1 MEQAERALLRSDGK
15 MTATGLTGSG
25 AEPRPHRLEILLIVA
40 GWTVFGLFYAN
51 QTYITAT
58 GRGSP
63 ISAGRAL
70 ALGMSD
76 AFFWALATVAI
87 FWLARRFP
95 LARGR
100 LLRHAAAHL
109 IAGVTLSL
117 ARIGVIVALSQWTE
131 LYRPVGFTT
140 LFYRQFHAFLLLYV
154 LLLGIAWA
162 VYYHG
167 RYREREQ
174 AAEQLAAGLA
184 EARFQALKMQL
195 HPHFLFNTLN
205 AISALIPQEAQPAR
219 RMVAR
224 LGDLLR
230 AALEQEAT
238 QEVSLREELEFLEP
252 YLEIEQ
258 TRLGDRLSVEFQLEP
273 ETLDARVPHLV
284 LQPLVENAIRHGI
297 APRSGPGVVT
307 IAAAVEGGSLILE
320 IRNTGG
326 ATRAGSAHEAGG
338 RGLANVRSRLEHLYG
353 ADQQL
358 TAGPARPDGWVTTVR
373 IPFHASG
380 PVGAVPLR
388 AP

>member
-1 MEQAERALLRSDGK
+1 
-15 MTATGLTGSG
+15 MTATGLTDSG
-25 AEPRPHRLEILLIVA
+25 AEPRPHRFELLLIVA
-40 GWTVFGLFYAN
+40 GWTAYGLFNAN
-51 QTYITAT
+51 QMYIAAAV
-58 GRGSP
+58 RGSP

-70 ALGMSD
+70 SLAMTD
-76 AFFWALATVAI
+76 AVLWALATIAI

-95 LARGR
+95 LTPGR
-100 LLRHAAAHL
+100 LLPHAAVHL
-109 IAGVTLSL
+109 LAGITLSL
-117 ARIGVIVALSQWTE
+117 ARVGVMVALSQWTE
-131 LYRPVGFTT
+131 LQRPIEFTA
-140 LFYRQFHAFLLLYV
+140 LFYRQFHVYLLLYV

-162 VYYHG
+162 VYYHA
-167 RYREREQ
+167 RFREREQ

-230 AALEQEAT
+230 TALEQEAT
-238 QEVSLREELEFLEP
+238 QEVSLREELAFLEP

-273 ETLDARVPHLV
+273 EALDARVPHLV
-284 LQPLVENAIRHGI
+284 LQPLVENAIRHGV

-307 IAAAVEGGSLILE
+307 IAAAVEGESLILHV
-320 IRNTGG
+320 RNTGG
-326 ATRAGSAHEAGG
+326 EARERFPREPGG
-338 RGLANVRSRLEHLYG
+338 RGLANVSSRLEHLYG

-358 TAGPARPDGWVTTVR
+358 TAGPARQGGWATTIR
-373 IPFHASG
+373 IPFRASR
-380 PVGAVPLR
+380 PVESVPTR
-388 AP
+388 SH

>member
-1 MEQAERALLRSDGK
+1 
-15 MTATGLTGSG
+15 MTAGDPTGSA
-25 AEPRPHRLEILLIVA
+25 AEVGPHRLELLLIFA
-40 GWTVFGLFYAN
+40 GWTAFGLFTAN
-51 QTYITAT
+51 QTYVAAAV
-58 GRGSP
+58 RGPP
-63 ISAGRAL
+63 ISAGQAL
-70 ALGMSD
+70 SAAMTD
-76 AFFWALATVAI
+76 AYLWALATVAI

-100 LLRHAAAHL
+100 LLPHAALHL
-109 IAGVTLSL
+109 IAGIILSL
-117 ARIGVIVALSQWTE
+117 ARVGVIVALSQWTE
-131 LYRPVGFTT
+131 VFPPREWTAV
-140 LFYRQFHAFLLLYV
+140 FYRQFHVYLLFYV

-230 AALEQEAT
+230 TALEQEAT
-238 QEVSLREELEFLEP
+238 QEVTLREELEFLEP

-258 TRLGDRLSVEFQLEP
+258 TRLGDRLSVEFQVVP
-273 ETLDARVPHLV
+273 EALDARVPHLV
-284 LQPLVENAIRHGI
+284 LQPLVENAIRHGVS
-297 APRSGPGVVT
+297 PRSQAGVVT
-307 IAAAVEGGSLILE
+307 IAAAVEGGSLILHV
-320 IRNTGG
+320 RNTRG
-326 ATRAGSAHEAGG
+326 AAREGPALEPGG

-358 TAGPARPDGWVTTVR
+358 TAGPAGPDGWVTTIR
-373 IPFHASG
+373 TPFRVSR
-380 PVGAVPLR
+380 PVDSVPMT

>member
-1 MEQAERALLRSDGK
+1 
-15 MTATGLTGSG
+15 MTETGLTGSG
-25 AEPRPHRLEILLIVA
+25 AESRPHRLELLLIFA
-40 GWTVFGLFYAN
+40 GWTAFGLFNAN
-51 QTYITAT
+51 QTYVAQAL
-58 GRGSP
+58 RGAPMS
-63 ISAGRAL
+63 GGEAL
-70 ALGMSD
+70 WPAMTN
-76 AFFWALATVAI
+76 AFLWALATVAI

-100 LLRHAAAHL
+100 ILPHLAVHL
-109 IAGVTLSL
+109 IAGITLSL
-117 ARIGVIVALSQWTE
+117 ARVGVMVALSQWTA
-131 LYRPVGFTT
+131 LFRPIEFVS
-140 LFYRQFHAFLLLYV
+140 LFYRQFHVYLLFYV

-230 AALEQEAT
+230 TVLEQEAT
-238 QEVSLREELEFLEP
+238 QEVTLREELEFLEP

-258 TRLGDRLSVEFQLEP
+258 TRLGDRLSVETQLEP

-284 LQPLVENAIRHGI
+284 LQPLVENAIRHGV

-307 IAAAVEGGSLILE
+307 IAAAVEGDTLILHV
-320 IRNTGG
+320 RNTGG
-326 ATRAGSAHEAGG
+326 EARERFPREPGG

-358 TAGPARPDGWVTTVR
+358 TAGPARPDGWVTTIR
-373 IPFHASG
+373 IPFQASG
-380 PVGAVPLR
+380 RADSASLR
-388 AP
+388 AH

>member
-1 MEQAERALLRSDGK
+1 

-51 QTYITAT
+51 QTYTTAT

-70 ALGMSD
+70 SLGMSD
-76 AFFWALATVAI
+76 AFFWALATIAI

-100 LLRHAAAHL
+100 VLRHTAAHL
-109 IAGVTLSL
+109 IAGITVSL

-230 AALEQEAT
+230 TALEHEAT
-238 QEVSLREELEFLEP
+238 QEVTLREELEFLEP

-258 TRLGDRLSVEFQLEP
+258 TRIGDRLSVEFQLEA
-273 ETLDARVPHLV
+273 ETLDACVPHLV
-284 LQPLVENAIRHGI
+284 LQPLVENAIRHGV

-307 IAAAVEGGSLILE
+307 IAAAVEGESLILHV
-320 IRNTGG
+320 RNTGG
-326 ATRAGSAHEAGG
+326 EARERFPREPGG

-358 TAGPARPDGWVTTVR
+358 TAEPARPDGWVTTIR
-373 IPFHASG
+373 IPFRTSRPVDSVPVSG
-380 PVGAVPLR
+380 R
-388 AP
+388 

>member
-1 MEQAERALLRSDGK
+1 
-15 MTATGLTGSG
+15 MTATDPSASG
-25 AEPRPHRLEILLIVA
+25 AAGSPHRLELLLIFA
-40 GWTVFGLFYAN
+40 GWTAYGLFNAN
-51 QTYITAT
+51 QTYIAAT
-58 GRGSP
+58 VRGTP
-63 ISAGRAL
+63 LPAGQVLFVA
-70 ALGMSD
+70 MTD
-76 AFFWALATVAI
+76 ACLWALATIAI

-100 LLRHAAAHL
+100 LLHHAAVHL
-109 IAGVTLSL
+109 IAGITLSL
-117 ARIGVIVALSQWTE
+117 ARVGAMVALSQRTE
-131 LYRPVGFTT
+131 LYRPIEFST
-140 LFYRQFHAFLLLYV
+140 LFYRQFHVYLLFYV

-205 AISALIPQEAQPAR
+205 AISALIPPEAQPAR

-230 AALEQEAT
+230 TSLEQEAT
-238 QEVSLREELEFLEP
+238 QEVSLREELEFLAP

-258 TRLGDRLSVEFQLEP
+258 TRLGDRLSVEFQVEP
-273 ETLDARVPHLV
+273 EALDARVPHLV
-284 LQPLVENAIRHGI
+284 LQPLVENAIRHGV

-307 IAAAVEGGSLILE
+307 IAAAVDDGSLILHV
-320 IRNTGG
+320 RNTGG
-326 ATRAGSAHEAGG
+326 AARERSAREPGG

-358 TAGPARPDGWVTTVR
+358 TAGPATPDGWVTTIR
-373 IPFHASG
+373 TPFRGSRS
-380 PVGAVPLR
+380 VDSVPTR
-388 AP
+388 AL

>member
-1 MEQAERALLRSDGK
+1 
-15 MTATGLTGSG
+15 MTAGDATGSG
-25 AEPRPHRLEILLIVA
+25 AEARPHRLELLLIFA
-40 GWTVFGLFYAN
+40 GWTAYGLFNAN
-51 QTYITAT
+51 QTYMAAEL
-58 GRGSP
+58 RGSP
-63 ISAGRAL
+63 ISAGQVLSGA
-70 ALGMSD
+70 MTD
-76 AFFWALATVAI
+76 AYLWALPTVAI

-100 LLRHAAAHL
+100 FLTHAAVLL
-109 IAGVTLSL
+109 IAGVSLSL
-117 ARIGVIVALSQWTE
+117 ARLGVIVGLSRWVAVIPRIE
-131 LYRPVGFTT
+131 FVA
-140 LFYRQFHAFLLLYV
+140 LFYRQFHVFLLFYV

-230 AALEQEAT
+230 TALEQEAT

-258 TRLGDRLSVEFQLEP
+258 TRLGDRLSVEFQVEP
-273 ETLDARVPHLV
+273 EALDARVPHLV
-284 LQPLVENAIRHGI
+284 LQPLVENAIRHGV
-297 APRSGPGVVT
+297 APRSEPGVVT
-307 IAAAVEGGSLILE
+307 IAAAVEGGSLIVDV
-320 IRNTGG
+320 RNTGG
-326 ATRAGSAHEAGG
+326 AAREQSAREPGG

-358 TAGPARPDGWVTTVR
+358 TAGPAGPDGWVTTIR
-373 IPFHASG
+373 TPFRASR
-380 PVGAVPLR
+380 PVDPVSVGAP
-388 AP
+388 

>member
-1 MEQAERALLRSDGK
+1 
-15 MTATGLTGSG
+15 MTATGLTASG
-25 AEPRPHRLEILLIVA
+25 AEARPHRLELLLIVA
-40 GWTVFGLFYAN
+40 GWTVFGLFHAN
-51 QTYITAT
+51 QTYIAAT

-70 ALGMSD
+70 SLGMTD
-76 AFFWALATVAI
+76 AFLWALATIAI

-100 LLRHAAAHL
+100 LRPHAAVHVL
-109 IAGVTLSL
+109 AGITLSL
-117 ARIGVIVALSQWTE
+117 ARVGVMVALSQWTE
-131 LYRPVGFTT
+131 LYRPIDFTA
-140 LFYRQFHAFLLLYV
+140 LFYRQFHAYLLLYV

-162 VYYHG
+162 VYYYG

-224 LGDLLR
+224 LGDMLR
-230 AALEQEAT
+230 TALEQEAT

-258 TRLGDRLSVEFQLEP
+258 TRLGDRLTVEFQLEP

-297 APRSGPGVVT
+297 APRSGPGMVT
-307 IAAAVEGGSLILE
+307 IAAAVEGESLILHV
-320 IRNTGG
+320 RNTGG
-326 ATRAGSAHEAGG
+326 EARERFPREPGG

-358 TAGPARPDGWVTTVR
+358 TAEPARPDGWVTTIR
-373 IPFHASG
+373 IPFRASR

>member
-1 MEQAERALLRSDGK
+1 

-25 AEPRPHRLEILLIVA
+25 ADARPHRLEFLLIFA
-40 GWTVFGLFYAN
+40 GWTAFGLFNAN
-51 QTYITAT
+51 QTYVAAEI
-58 GRGSP
+58 RGSP
-63 ISAGRAL
+63 VSAGQVLSTAMTDVYL
-70 ALGMSD
+70 
-76 AFFWALATVAI
+76 WALATIAI

-100 LLRHAAAHL
+100 LLPHAAVHV
-109 IAGVTLSL
+109 IAGITLSL
-117 ARIGVIVALSQWTE
+117 ARVGMIWALSQWTQV
-131 LYRPVGFTT
+131 YRPIELTA
-140 LFYRQFHAFLLLYV
+140 LFYRQFHVYLLFYV

-184 EARFQALKMQL
+184 EARLQALKMQL

-230 AALEQEAT
+230 TTLEQEAT
-238 QEVSLREELEFLEP
+238 QEVSLGEELEFLEP

-258 TRLGDRLSVEFQLEP
+258 TRLGDRLSVEFQVEP
-273 ETLDARVPHLV
+273 QALDARVPHLV
-284 LQPLVENAIRHGI
+284 LQPLVENAIRHGV

-307 IAAAVEGGSLILE
+307 IAAAVEGGSLILHV
-320 IRNTGG
+320 RNTGG
-326 ATRAGSAHEAGG
+326 SARDGSTHEPGG

-358 TAGPARPDGWVTTVR
+358 TAGPAGPAEWVTTIR
-373 IPFHASG
+373 IPYRASRLAD
-380 PVGAVPLR
+380 PVTMR
-388 AP
+388 AR

>member
-1 MEQAERALLRSDGK
+1 
-15 MTATGLTGSG
+15 MTATDPTGSG
-25 AEPRPHRLEILLIVA
+25 AGARPHRLELLLIFA
-40 GWTVFGLFYAN
+40 GWTAFGLFNAN
-51 QTYITAT
+51 QTYLAAEL
-58 GRGSP
+58 RGSP
-63 ISAGRAL
+63 VPAGRVL
-70 ALGMSD
+70 STGLTD
-76 AFFWALATVAI
+76 AYLWALATVAI

-100 LLRHAAAHL
+100 ILPHAAVHL
-109 IAGVTLSL
+109 IAGIALSL
-117 ARIGVIVALSQWTE
+117 ARVGVHVTLSQRTE
-131 LYRPVGFTT
+131 MYPPRT
-140 LFYRQFHAFLLLYV
+140 LTEVFYRQFHVYLLFYV

-162 VYYHG
+162 VYYHA
-167 RYREREQ
+167 RFREREQ

-230 AALEQEAT
+230 TTLEQEAT
-238 QEVSLREELEFLEP
+238 QEVTLREELEFLEP
-252 YLEIEQ
+252 YLEIER
-258 TRLGDRLSVEFQLEP
+258 TRLGDRLSVEFQVEP
-273 ETLDARVPHLV
+273 EALDARVPHLV
-284 LQPLVENAIRHGI
+284 LQPLVENAVRHGV

-307 IAAAVEGGSLILE
+307 VSAAVEGGSLILHV
-320 IRNTGG
+320 RNTG
-326 ATRAGSAHEAGG
+326 SAVRERSAREPGG

-358 TAGPARPDGWVTTVR
+358 TAGPDGPDGWVTMIRT
-373 IPFHASG
+373 PFRGSRPVAS
-380 PVGAVPLR
+380 VPER

>member
-1 MEQAERALLRSDGK
+1 
-15 MTATGLTGSG
+15 MTARDPTASV
-25 AEPRPHRLEILLIVA
+25 AEPRPHRLELLLIVA
-40 GWTVFGLFYAN
+40 GWTAFGLFNAN
-51 QTYITAT
+51 QTYVAAEI
-58 GRGSP
+58 RGNP
-63 ISAGRAL
+63 IAAGEVLRAS
-70 ALGMSD
+70 MTD
-76 AFFWALATVAI
+76 AYLWALATIAI

-100 LLRHAAAHL
+100 LALHAAVHL
-109 IAGVTLSL
+109 IAGITLSL
-117 ARIGVIVALSQWTE
+117 ARVGVLVALSQWTDVYPPRALTE
-131 LYRPVGFTT
+131 V
-140 LFYRQFHAFLLLYV
+140 FYRQFHVYLLFYV

-162 VYYHG
+162 VYYHA

-184 EARFQALKMQL
+184 EARLQALKMQL

-230 AALEQEAT
+230 TTLEQEAT

-258 TRLGDRLSVEFQLEP
+258 TRLGDRLSVEFQVEP
-273 ETLDARVPHLV
+273 EALDARVPHLV
-284 LQPLVENAIRHGI
+284 LQPLVENAIRHGV
-297 APRSGPGVVT
+297 APRSEPGVVT
-307 IAAAVEGGSLILE
+307 IAAAVEGGSLILHV
-320 IRNTGG
+320 RNTGG
-326 ATRAGSAHEAGG
+326 ATGGGASPEPGG
-338 RGLANVRSRLEHLYG
+338 RGLANVHSRLEHLYG

-358 TAGPARPDGWVTTVR
+358 TAGPAGPGGWITTIR
-373 IPFHASG
+373 LPFHASR
-380 PVGAVPLR
+380 PVDSVPIR

>member
-1 MEQAERALLRSDGK
+1 
-15 MTATGLTGSG
+15 MTETGLTASG
-25 AEPRPHRLEILLIVA
+25 AEPRPHRLELLLIVA
-40 GWTVFGLFYAN
+40 GWTVYGLFNAN
-51 QTYITAT
+51 QTYIAAT

-63 ISAGRAL
+63 IPAGQVL
-70 ALGMSD
+70 YVTMTD
-76 AFFWALATVAI
+76 AFLWALATIAI

-100 LLRHAAAHL
+100 LLPHAAVHL
-109 IAGVTLSL
+109 LAGITLSL
-117 ARIGVIVALSQWTE
+117 ARVGVMVALSQWTE
-131 LYRPVGFTT
+131 FYRPIEFTT
-140 LFYRQFHAFLLLYV
+140 LFYRQFHVYLLFYV
-154 LLLGIAWA
+154 LILGIAWA
-162 VYYHG
+162 VYYYG

-224 LGDLLR
+224 LGELLR
-230 AALEQEAT
+230 TALEQEET

-258 TRLGDRLSVEFQLEP
+258 TRLGDRLSVKFQLEP

-284 LQPLVENAIRHGI
+284 LQPLVENAIRHGV

-307 IAAAVEGGSLILE
+307 IAAAVEGESLILHV
-320 IRNTGG
+320 RNTGG
-326 ATRAGSAHEAGG
+326 EAGERFPREPGG
-338 RGLANVRSRLEHLYG
+338 RGLENVRSRLEHLYG

-358 TAGPARPDGWVTTVR
+358 TAGPARRGGWVTTIR
-373 IPFHASG
+373 IPFRASR
-380 PVGAVPLR
+380 PVDSAPLR
-388 AP
+388 AH

>member
-1 MEQAERALLRSDGK
+1 
-15 MTATGLTGSG
+15 MTARDAAASG
-25 AEPRPHRLEILLIVA
+25 AEPRPHRLELLLIFV
-40 GWTVFGLFYAN
+40 GWTAYGLFNAN
-51 QTYITAT
+51 QTYIAAEI
-58 GRGSP
+58 RGSP
-63 ISAGRAL
+63 ISAGQVLSGAL
-70 ALGMSD
+70 TD
-76 AFFWALATVAI
+76 AYLWALPTIAI

-100 LLRHAAAHL
+100 ILPHAAVHL
-109 IAGVTLSL
+109 IAGITLSL
-117 ARIGVIVALSQWTE
+117 ARLGVIVGLSHWIE
-131 LYRPVGFTT
+131 MIPRIEFIT
-140 LFYRQFHAFLLLYV
+140 LFYRQFHVFLLFYV

-230 AALEQEAT
+230 TALEQEAT
-238 QEVSLREELEFLEP
+238 QEVTLREELEFLEP

-258 TRLGDRLSVEFQLEP
+258 TRLGDRLSVEFQVEP
-273 ETLDARVPHLV
+273 EALDACVPHLV
-284 LQPLVENAIRHGI
+284 LQPLVENAIRHGV

-307 IAAAVEGGSLILE
+307 IAAAVKGGSLILHV
-320 IRNTGG
+320 RNTGG
-326 ATRAGSAHEAGG
+326 AARERFLREPGG

-358 TAGPARPDGWVTTVR
+358 TAGPARLGGWVTTIR
-373 IPFHASG
+373 IPFRASR
-380 PVGAVPLR
+380 PVDSVAMR